1 MKVLQKTPAFA
12 ALITMLF
19 VLAACG
25 SKTGLVALDKVE
37 TEKDTVTTQ
46 APKEKSRGFLLD

>member
-1 MKVLQKTPAFA
+1 MKVLQKMPAFA

-25 SKTGLVALDKVE
+25 NKTGLVALDEVE